1 MRYIASCSC
10 GKDSLAMVY
19 KIIEQQLPLD
29 EIVFYDTGME
39 FQSIYYNWEQLTKY
53 AQERGIKCTTLRPK
67 CPFLYTMFEQPHK
80 SRKDGIVRYGYAWC
94 GGRCRWGT
102 SEKLIAI
109 DKYCEQED
117 TICYVGIAA
126 DETLR
131 LQKERKDYKRF
142 PLADWNMSEAD
153 CLQYC
158 QSHNIKWIEKCRD
171 GYIDLY
177 SILDRVSCWCCANK
191 NQWELYNYWKYL
203 PEYWDKLK
211 ELQSKI
217 ARPFNRY
224 TIFELE
230 ERFEKG
236 YIPVHRIKK

>member
-1 MRYIASCSC
+1 MTGVQTCA
-10 GKDSLAMVY
+10 
-19 KIIEQQLPLD
+19 LP
-29 EIVFYDTGME
+29 I
-39 FQSIYYNWEQLTKY
+39 
-53 AQERGIKCTTLRPK
+53 
-67 CPFLYTMFEQPHK
+67 
-80 SRKDGIVRYGYAWC
+80 
-94 GGRCRWGT
+94 
-102 SEKLIAI
+102 
-109 DKYCEQED
+109 YCERED

-217 ARPFNRY
+217 TRPFNRY